1 MVYLSSL
8 VSRLALLV
16 MGARLAHAIA
26 ITTPTVVD
34 IWRQVQLLTSRG
46 RRPADHEAMNY
57 SQSATATN
65 DITWSLLPLTTP
77 APATQYF
84 DIYIRNGIGSMYT
97 PSLNLSIATNV
108 DATTKLSFAVTDAMK
123 FIPGPGY
130 QLFFS
135 DPTNAATVYCDS
147 DVFSIGSMTVRGT
160 IASSATSTALSSTV
174 SVPEASSTP
183 SISSTYTLVS
193 STTSPSLNTTTSS
206 SSNSSVTAISTTRSR
221 IAAATAIGGPADQG
235 FNLVHKS
242 AAAVLRRAARV
253 GELELAAAAAVAGV
267 MLLLL

>member
-1 MVYLSSL
+1 ME
-8 VSRLALLV
+8 A
-16 MGARLAHAIA
+16 
-26 ITTPTVVD
+26 
-34 IWRQVQLLTSRG
+34 TSC
-46 RRPADHEAMNY
+46 

-65 DITWSLLPLTTP
+65 DITWSLLPLTNP

-160 IASSATSTALSSTV
+160 DSAATSTRLSSTV
-174 SVPEASSTP
+174 AVSEASSTP
-183 SISSTYTLVS
+183 STFSSSTSTLLS
-193 STTSPSLNTTTSS
+193 SATSPSLSTTTSS
-206 SSNSSVTAISTTRSR
+206 SSSSSATSTTRSR

-235 FNLVHKS
+235 LNLVHTS
-242 AAAVLRRAARV
+242 AAVPRIRAARV
-253 GELELAAAAAVAGV
+253 GELAAAAVVVMAGV